1 MIKNI
6 ILLLLIIG
14 NFYNTKANIIIV
26 NGLTHQFKTEKGQIY
41 TGKIEVQNIGKTTKS
56 IKLYLQDMS
65 YNSEGEIYYTAPGS
79 NKLTNTDWL
88 KFNTNH
94 IELQPGQ
101 KSEFSFEFTVPN
113 HITDKGTYWSTCM
126 IEPVEEIPPNNS
138 TNGLQINSVVRYAIQ
153 LITDYSTQSLSPVI
167 KFKTINV
174 DNSNP
179 QKYLKIALANDG
191 KIFCRANISIDIFDK
206 KDGIKMEGNFM
217 SQTLGLLPNTSK
229 TFPIDISGLKSG
241 TYKLVAFAKDE
252 LDNIFAIEF
261 ELDV

>member
-14 NFYNTKANIIIV
+14 NYYNTKANIIIV

-41 TGKIEVQNIGKTTKS
+41 NGKIEVQNVGKTTKRV
-56 IKLYLQDMS
+56 KLYLQDMS
-65 YNSEGEIYYTAPGS
+65 YTSDGEIFYTDPGS

-88 KFNTNH
+88 KFNTNY

-101 KSEFSFEFTVPN
+101 KSEFIFEFTVPN

-126 IEPVEEIPPNNS
+126 IEPVEDILPNNS
-138 TNGLQINSVVRYAIQ
+138 NNGIQINSVVRYAIQ
-153 LITDYSTQSLSPVI
+153 IITDYSSQSLAPEI
-167 KFKTINV
+167 RFKNINL
-174 DNSNP
+174 DNSNQ
-179 QKYLKIALANDG
+179 QKTLKIALANDG
-191 KIFCRANISIDIFDK
+191 KIFCRANIAIDIFDK
-206 KDGIKMEGNFM
+206 KDGAKIEGEFT
-217 SQTLGLLPNTSK
+217 SQKLGLLPNTSK

-241 TYKLVAFAKDE
+241 KYKLVAFAKDE
-252 LDNIFAIEF
+252 LDNVFAIEF